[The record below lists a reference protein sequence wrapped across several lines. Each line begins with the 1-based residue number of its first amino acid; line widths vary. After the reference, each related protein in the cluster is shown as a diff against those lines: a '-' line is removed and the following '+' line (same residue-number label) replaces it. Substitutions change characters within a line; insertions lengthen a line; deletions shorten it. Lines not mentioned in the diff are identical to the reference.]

1 MRAMEASF
9 RDTSS
14 NASLAPRLQEELNQA
29 VALIVQL
36 QDQQAEANTQLDAL
50 ARQRDAEQN
59 RDQLEWTELA
69 RRLEQVERQVG
80 QWLDRQAGVDE
91 VGRRFQEGM
100 SLVRQDQQQID
111 QRLETVESKSA
122 RALEGATRAEHT
134 LTQVEATLLDLQR
147 SDETLTER
155 TRVASDVA
163 HRLEST
169 QGQQLQELQR
179 IELLAERVELHRAER
194 QRLEDRALRL
204 EEELGD
210 LRTRAEK
217 LEQQDSRLSAQ
228 QQGLGSRL
236 DALQEHVD
244 LQRAALHEQLRRL
257 TSSQERTKR
266 RQIQELE
273 REVREMRQY
282 VADLAD
288 Q

>member
-1 MRAMEASF
+1 MRL
-9 RDTSS
+9 RDRRT
-14 NASLAPRLQEELNQA
+14 
-29 VALIVQL
+29 V
-36 QDQQAEANTQLDAL
+36 TT
-50 ARQRDAEQN
+50 AR
-59 RDQLEWTELA
+59 
-69 RRLEQVERQVG
+69 G
-80 QWLDRQAGVDE
+80 WLSDR
-91 VGRRFQEGM
+91 
-100 SLVRQDQQQID
+100 
-111 QRLETVESKSA
+111 
-122 RALEGATRAEHT
+122 
-134 LTQVEATLLDLQR
+134 
-147 SDETLTER
+147 TER

-169 QGQQLQELQR
+169 LGQQLQELQR

-204 EEELGD
+204 EEELAD
-210 LRTRAEK
+210 LRARAEK
-217 LEQQDSRLSAQ
+217 LEQQDGRLHAH
-228 QQGLGSRL
+228 QQGLASRL

-257 TSSQERTKR
+257 TGSQERTKR